1 MARHATDRIRSSWT
15 DHQQR
20 MVFELLATR
29 PAEESVGVVALF
41 PAQADLIES
50 LIEERRLLNR
60 SLDDRFQRRPG

>member
-1 MARHATDRIRSSWT
+1 
-15 DHQQR
+15 
-20 MVFELLATR
+20 MVFELLASR

-41 PAQADLIES
+41 RAQADLVES